1 MYEFGLIGRLHNI
14 TDMIQPEG
22 GEVS

>member
-1 MYEFGLIGRLHNI
+1 MYEFGLIGRLYNI